1 MSGTIVDS
9 LLASVAGASVP
20 VDFGKNNG
28 VRPTSAQVTANRS
41 KTLRVVLGSDV
52 STMNG
57 FSGSQGKLGGDGF
70 NMAHMVFDSLMITGY
85 DKAKNV
91 AANGGNSTSLPNLLL
106 SATPSA
112 NNTVWTCTV
121 RSGVTFSNGKPFTAA
136 NIVVAMA
143 AAFADQTVGFAIN
156 PLLNSVTMTDSHTV
170 VYTTALPWATFPIV
184 LADSQI
190 GFIAY
195 PSTFLGDVVSD
206 HASLIKSE
214 LDSGS
219 FTTTGINAINALCPN
234 GKASGGWSPSAGSK
248 VLGGGATG
256 GYPIGTGPFTLGSGD
271 WTNNAGAT
279 FKRNSNYWKL
289 DADGIRLPY
298 VGTITTKIQPDTKQQ
313 YDYLTAKSADVI
325 YNTDGNYMT
334 KMASAFK
341 SNFYVD
347 TNAPYSHTVSCLMF
361 NTLGESFF
369 AGGKANWGVTGPGSA
384 NGSDAGSA
392 AVKDVRIRK
401 AVAMAINLKTF
412 SSTVNKGLYPWG
424 GTSANAID
432 GVFNPKS
439 PYYPA
444 GGTGYPKYS
453 TTGAKALVAA
463 WKKDNLNKTP
473 TFTINCIQGSS
484 QQTTAFNLIQ
494 AACKAVGIT
503 VTAIKIDS
511 ATLISRAIYKQYDC
525 TFWSQFG
532 GVSPSELFVW
542 MMNLKAVSVKGNG
555 DAAANCV
562 DSSGHAFPASQ
573 YDTCGFVNFAQHI
586 NGTQMNYMVA
596 GLANNQG
603 STAEREAFKNVDKIL
618 AADVPYVYLGTYT
631 NAFASQTNVRNFA
644 YATAGDG
651 TTQAL
656 YPNET
661 VNKFAETFLV

>member
-9 LLASVAGASVP
+9 LMAGVAGATDSV
-20 VDFGKNNG
+20 NG
-28 VRPTSAQVTANRS
+28 VLPTSAQVTANRT

-70 NMAHMVFDSLMITGY
+70 NMAHNVFDSLLIVGY
-85 DKAKNV
+85 DKATTV
-91 AANGGNSTSLPNLLL
+91 AANGGNNTWLPNLLT

-121 RSGVTFSNGKPFTAA
+121 RQGVTFSNGKPFTAA
-136 NIVVAMA
+136 NIVVAMT
-143 AAFADQTVGFAIN
+143 AAFADTTVGFAIN
-156 PLLNSVTMTDSHTV
+156 PLLNSVTMTDAHTV

-184 LADSQI
+184 LANSQI

-234 GKASGGWSPSAGSK
+234 GKASGGWKPSLDTK
-248 VLGGGATG
+248 VVGGGTSG
-256 GYPIGTGPFTLGSGD
+256 GYPIGTGPFTLASGE

-279 FKRNSNYWKL
+279 FRRNPNYWKS
-289 DADGIRLPY
+289 DANGNRLPY
-298 VGTITTKIQPDTKQQ
+298 VGTLTTKIQPDTGQQ
-313 YDYLTAKSADVI
+313 YGYLTAKSADVV
-325 YNTDGNYMT
+325 YNSDGNYIS
-334 KMASAFK
+334 KMATAYK

-369 AGGKANWGVTGPGSA
+369 AGGKANWGATGVAGVLD
-384 NGSDAGSA
+384 GHTAGSA

-401 AVAMAINLKTF
+401 AVAMAINLATF
-412 SSTVNKGLYPWG
+412 SKTVNKGLYPWG

-453 TTGAKALVAA
+453 VTGAKALVAA
-463 WKKDNLNKTP
+463 WKKDNGNKTP
-473 TFTINCIQGSS
+473 TFTIQAIQGSS
-484 QQTTAFNLIQ
+484 QQKTAFLLIQ

-503 VTAIKIDS
+503 VTAHYMDN
-511 ATLISRAIYKQYDC
+511 ATLINNAIYKTYEC

-555 DAAANCV
+555 DSAANCV
-562 DSSGHAFPASQ
+562 DSNGHAFSAAQ
-573 YDTCGFVNFAQHI
+573 YDAAGFVNFAQHI
-586 NGTQMNYMVA
+586 NGTGMNYLVT

-603 STAEREAFKNVDKIL
+603 STAEKSAFQNLDKVL

-651 TTQAL
+651 TTKAL

>member
-9 LLASVAGASVP
+9 LMAGVAGATTAAP
-20 VDFGKNNG
+20 VNG
-28 VRPTSAQVTANRS
+28 VLPTSAQVTANRT

-70 NMAHMVFDSLMITGY
+70 NMAHNVFDSLFIVGY
-85 DKAKNV
+85 DKSVTV
-91 AANGGNSTSLPNLLL
+91 AANGGNNTWLPNLLT

-121 RSGVTFSNGKPFTAA
+121 RTGVTFSNGKPFTAA
-136 NIVVAMA
+136 NIVVAMT
-143 AAFADQTVGFAIN
+143 AAFADTTVGFAIN

-184 LADSQI
+184 LANSQI

-195 PSTFLGDVVSD
+195 PSTFMGDVVSA
-206 HASLIKSE
+206 HATLIKSE

-219 FTTTGINAINALCPN
+219 FTTQGINAINALCPN
-234 GKASGGWSPSAGSK
+234 GLASGGWSPSANSK

-256 GYPIGTGPFTLGSGD
+256 AYPIGTGPFTLSSGD

-279 FKRNSNYWKL
+279 FRRNANYWKV
-289 DADGIRLPY
+289 DANGNRLPY
-298 VGTITTKIQPDTKQQ
+298 VGTLTTKIQPDTGQQ
-313 YDYLTAKSADVI
+313 YGYLTAKSADVI
-325 YNTDGNYMT
+325 YNTDGNYMS
-334 KMASAFK
+334 KMATAYK
-341 SNFYVD
+341 SNFVVD
-347 TNAPYSHTVSCLMF
+347 DTAPYSHTVSCLMF

-369 AGGKANWGVTGPGSA
+369 AGGKANWGATGVAGVLD
-384 NGSDAGSA
+384 GHDAGSA

-412 SSTVNKGLYPWG
+412 NSTVNKGAYPWG

-439 PYYPA
+439 PYYPT

-463 WKKDNLNKTP
+463 WKKDNGNKTP
-473 TFTINCIQGSS
+473 TFTINAIQGSS
-484 QQTTAFNLIQ
+484 QQKTAFNLIK
-494 AACKAVGIT
+494 AACSAVGIT
-503 VTAIKIDS
+503 VNANYIDN
-511 ATLISRAIYKQYDC
+511 ATLINDAIYKTYDC

-532 GVSPSELFVW
+532 LVSPSELFVW

-555 DAAANCV
+555 DSAANCV
-562 DSSGHAFPASQ
+562 DSSGHAFPAAQ
-573 YDTCGFVNFAQHI
+573 YDTAGFVNFAQHI
-586 NGTQMNYMVA
+586 NGTGMNYLVT

-603 STAEREAFKNVDKIL
+603 SAAERSAFQNLDKVL
-618 AADVPYVYLGTYT
+618 AADVPYVYLGTNT
-631 NAFASQTNVRNFA
+631 SAFASQTNVRNFA

-651 TTQAL
+651 TTKAL

-661 VNKFAETFLV
+661 VNKFSETFLV